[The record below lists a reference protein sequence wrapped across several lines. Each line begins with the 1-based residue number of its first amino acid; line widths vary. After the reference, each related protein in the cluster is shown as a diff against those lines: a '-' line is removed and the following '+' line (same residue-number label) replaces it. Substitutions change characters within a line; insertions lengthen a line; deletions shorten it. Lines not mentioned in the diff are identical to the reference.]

1 MSRCIAAACSRLGFL
16 NFSMTE
22 RTWMKGARKTVS
34 PMSSRGLPTVRPR
47 AAPRPSPGRPPAIFG
62 FRISGFGFPSDFL
75 GVGLLVLLLAG
86 CQSAPVRP
94 DAAWRQTLE
103 RELPVLGHRNWIVIA
118 DSAYPAQTSPGV
130 ETLYTGSTQLDTLKA
145 VLAALDRA
153 KHVRPMVHIDAELEY
168 VPEALAPGVAAY
180 RSGLKSLL
188 KDRAVLTLP
197 HEQLIAKLDEAGRTF
212 HVLILKTDLTIPY
225 TSVFLQLDCGY
236 WGPEAEK
243 QLRAAMVQGV
253 KR

>member
-1 MSRCIAAACSRLGFL
+1 
-16 NFSMTE
+16 
-22 RTWMKGARKTVS
+22 V
-34 PMSSRGLPTVRPR
+34 
-47 AAPRPSPGRPPAIFG
+47 
-62 FRISGFGFPSDFL
+62 
-75 GVGLLVLLLAG
+75 LVLLLGG
-86 CQSAPVRP
+86 CRSAPVRP
-94 DAAWRQTLE
+94 GAAWRQTLE

-130 ETLYTGSTQLDTLKA
+130 ETIYTGSTQLETLKA

-153 KHVRPMVHIDAELEY
+153 KHVRPIIHLDAELEH

-197 HEQLIAKLDEAGRTF
+197 HEQLIARLDEAGRTF
-212 HVLILKTDLTIPY
+212 RVLILKTDLTIPY

-236 WGPEAEK
+236 WGPDAEK
-243 QLRAAMVQGV
+243 QLRAAMAQGA
-253 KR
+253 KP